1 MTTSKVSGF
10 LRRRALSYPARRI
23 EEHREGLSLLGG
35 LPHALQLAWT
45 LLDGKLDE
53 KPKLH
58 FPRPRKGKRT
68 LFPWAVAL
76 ASCWGAE
83 VRPDSLEELEAFLVR
98 TPSHSVIYLRRHLPE
113 DRQAWCICHELAH
126 LALGHRSNTSYGLD
140 PAWLLPEE
148 ILLFDRQEAAADALA
163 SLWLHIF
170 EGLADQGH
178 APGTVDRAA
187 PRLRQPTRTTAAS
200 RADELFVQLDF
211 ASRWSGLPW

>member
-1 MTTSKVSGF
+1 MTTSKLSGF
-10 LRRRALSYPARRI
+10 LRKRALSYPARRM

-45 LLDGKLDE
+45 LVDGKLDE
-53 KPKLH
+53 KPL

-76 ASCWGAE
+76 AGRWGAE
-83 VRPDSLEELEAFLVR
+83 VRKDSLEELEAFLVR
-98 TPSHSVIYLRRHLPE
+98 TPSRSVIYLRRHLPE

-148 ILLFDRQEAAADALA
+148 VLLFDRQEAAADALA

-170 EGLADQGH
+170 EGLADGGH

-187 PRLRQPTRTTAAS
+187 QRIHQPTRTPAPS
-200 RADELFVQLDF
+200 RADELFVQQDF
-211 ASRWSGLPW
+211 AAPWSGPLW

>member
-10 LRRRALSYPARRI
+10 LRKRALSYPARRI
-23 EEHREGLSLLGG
+23 EEHCEGLSLLGG

-45 LLDGKLDE
+45 LLKGTPDE
-53 KPKLH
+53 KPL
-58 FPRPRKGKRT
+58 FAARRGKRR

-76 ASCWGAE
+76 ASRWGAE
-83 VRPDSLEELEAFLVR
+83 VRPDSLEELEAFLVQ

-148 ILLFDRQEAAADALA
+148 VLLFDRQEAAADALA

-170 EGLADQGH
+170 EGLAEQGH
-178 APGTVDRAA
+178 APGPVDRAA
-187 PRLRQPTRTTAAS
+187 ERSRQPTRAAAPS
-200 RADELFVQLDF
+200 RADELFVQQDF
-211 ASRWSGLPW
+211 AARCSGSPW